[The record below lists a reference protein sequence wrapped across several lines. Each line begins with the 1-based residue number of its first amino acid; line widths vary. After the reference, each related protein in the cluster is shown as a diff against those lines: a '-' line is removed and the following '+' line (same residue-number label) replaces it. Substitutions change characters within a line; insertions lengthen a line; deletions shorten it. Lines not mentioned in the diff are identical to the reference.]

1 MGCVQD
7 PLPLPTEQELS
18 GWIPSERFPS
28 DHLSLVFDFRWRQG
42 SEGAETPDGNAASS
56 RGQRQAAQATD
67 ALHRH
72 TSDGSADG
80 ASQIQHADVDLPA
93 QPGNGLAKPR
103 ASQPAA
109 AAGYRSSQN
118 ASSGRAQAEA
128 PQLGSSS
135 TCSAENLQGQHA
147 SSSNV
152 MAAHT
157 SPNEHSRTDRGP
169 RAAQGTV
176 LPAHDG
182 SVSAAVAALRQGA
195 IVALPTDTLYGLAA
209 CANNQQVR
217 SSFTPSAQ
225 AFGAYKAQGQMQ
237 CNVQL
242 PMDAAAMLGCS
253 KIPFRCLHW
262 IRISAF

>member
-42 SEGAETPDGNAASS
+42 SEVADMPDGDVASS
-56 RGQRQAAQATD
+56 RGQEQTAQATD

-72 TSDGSADG
+72 TSDGSADD
-80 ASQIQHADVDLPA
+80 ASQTQHADVDLPA
-93 QPGNGLAKPR
+93 YSGNGLAKPHV
-103 ASQPAA
+103 SKPAA
-109 AAGYRSSQN
+109 AAGYSSLQN
-118 ASSGRAQAEA
+118 TSSDNAQAHG
-128 PQLGSSS
+128 PQLGSGSL
-135 TCSAENLQGQHA
+135 CCAEDLQGPHAA
-147 SSSNV
+147 SSSV

-157 SPNEHSRTDRGP
+157 SPNEHPRLDIGP

-217 SSFTPSAQ
+217 S
-225 AFGAYKAQGQMQ
+225 
-237 CNVQL
+237 
-242 PMDAAAMLGCS
+242 
-253 KIPFRCLHW
+253 
-262 IRISAF
+262 